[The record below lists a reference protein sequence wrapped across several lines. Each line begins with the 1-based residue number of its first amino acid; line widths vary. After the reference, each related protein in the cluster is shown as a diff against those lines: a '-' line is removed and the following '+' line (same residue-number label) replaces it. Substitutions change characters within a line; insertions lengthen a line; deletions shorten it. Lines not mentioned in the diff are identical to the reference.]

1 MRQWLPVSLLIVA
14 FSSFAIASSSS
25 QRARGAAV
33 FEVSGCQHCHAIHNV
48 GGHKGPDLSGVG
60 RRKSKAAMRQQITYG
75 SKVMPAFGEVLEPDE
90 LNDLIAYLHSCR
102 DKSKP

>member
-1 MRQWLPVSLLIVA
+1 MRQLLPISLLIVA
-14 FSSFAIASSSS
+14 CSSFAVASSGN
-25 QRARGAAV
+25 QRTRGAAV
-33 FEVSGCQHCHAIHNV
+33 FQTTGCQHCHTIHSV

-60 RRKSKAAMRQQITYG
+60 RRKSNAELRQQILKG
-75 SKVMPAFGEVLEPDE
+75 SNVMPAFGEVLAPDE